1 MIALTLAAAALTPHA
16 PTRSRRDALIAAASM
31 PVCFAARVAQASE
44 EGEEQYRG
52 KPGFDAEGRIIQSG
66 TAAAYKAELAREAK
80 RAIAEVEKV
89 ERLATLNAARAELRS
104 KRSQEVM
111 RTFPAC
117 PAATCSLHQSLSLPS
132 GRPSLVALIE
142 ASCETAGSILGGLLI
157 SPADKSVAGDRE
169 R

>member
-1 MIALTLAAAALTPHA
+1 
-16 PTRSRRDALIAAASM
+16 M

-80 RAIAEVEKV
+80 RAIAEAEKV

-104 KRSQEVM
+104 KRSQEDRFWEDFLSPQQIKASLETESAEVD
-111 RTFPAC
+111 RAEALQAKVAQAKAERLAKQ
-117 PAATCSLHQSLSLPS
+117 AA
-132 GRPSLVALIE
+132 
-142 ASCETAGSILGGLLI
+142 GGGA
-157 SPADKSVAGDRE
+157 P
-169 R
+169 